1 MKTLTKTMFLIAVA
15 CTALTMFAAVK
26 QKPKVDVKKKDFI
39 KYRSYVLSRDAK
51 TLTGYVITTWR
62 RDGKVVVE
70 TNAVR
75 RLVGV
80 RQTSP
85 DEVLIDTLKKERD
98 VLKAEKESLKA
109 EKKLMKAERDAAKEE
124 AKAAKEE
131 LKAEK
136 KKKNGK

>member
-1 MKTLTKTMFLIAVA
+1 MKTLTKTMFLIAAA

-51 TLTGYVITTWR
+51 TFPGYVITTWR

-70 TNAVR
+70 TNAVK
-75 RLVGV
+75 RLIGV

-85 DEVLIDTLKKERD
+85 DEVIIDALKKERD
-98 VLKAEKESLKA
+98 TLKADKEAL
-109 EKKLMKAERDAAKEE
+109 KAERDAAKAE

-136 KKKNGK
+136 QKKNGK

>member
-1 MKTLTKTMFLIAVA
+1 MKKLTKTMFLIAA
-15 CTALTMFAAVK
+15 TCAALTMFAAVK

-51 TLTGYVITTWR
+51 TLPGHVITTWR
-62 RDGKVVVE
+62 KEGKVVVV
-70 TNAVR
+70 TNAVKH
-75 RLVGV
+75 LIGV

-98 VLKAEKESLKA
+98 ALKA
-109 EKKLMKAERDAAKEE
+109 EKKALKAERDAAKAE
-124 AKAAKEE
+124 AKAAKDE

-136 KKKNGK
+136 KKKDK

>member
-1 MKTLTKTMFLIAVA
+1 MFLIAVA

-51 TLTGYVITTWR
+51 TLPGYVITTWR

-98 VLKAEKESLKA
+98 ALKADKEAL
-109 EKKLMKAERDAAKEE
+109 KAERDAAKAE

-136 KKKNGK
+136 NKKNGK

>member
-1 MKTLTKTMFLIAVA
+1 MKTLTKTLFLIAVA

-51 TLTGYVITTWR
+51 TLPGYVITTWR

-70 TNAVR
+70 TNAVK
-75 RLVGV
+75 RLIGV

-85 DEVLIDTLKKERD
+85 DEVIIDALKKERD
-98 VLKAEKESLKA
+98 TLKADKEAL
-109 EKKLMKAERDAAKEE
+109 KAERDAAKAE

-136 KKKNGK
+136 QKKNGK

>member
-1 MKTLTKTMFLIAVA
+1 MKKLTKTLFMIAVA

-51 TLTGYVITTWR
+51 TLPGYVITTWR

-70 TNAVR
+70 TNAVK
-75 RLVGV
+75 RLIGV

-85 DEVLIDTLKKERD
+85 DEVIIDALKKERD
-98 VLKAEKESLKA
+98 ALKADKEA
-109 EKKLMKAERDAAKEE
+109 MKAERDAAKAE
-124 AKAAKEE
+124 AKAAKAE

-136 KKKNGK
+136 QKKNGK

>member
-1 MKTLTKTMFLIAVA
+1 MKTLTKTMFLIAAV
-15 CTALTMFAAVK
+15 CTALTMLAAPK
-26 QKPKVDVKKKDFI
+26 QKSKIDVKKKDFI

-51 TLTGYVITTWR
+51 TLPGYVITTWR

-85 DEVLIDTLKKERD
+85 DEVIIDTLKKERD
-98 VLKAEKESLKA
+98 ALKADKEIL
-109 EKKLMKAERDAAKEE
+109 KAERDAAKAA
-124 AKAAKEE
+124 AKAAKDE

>member
-51 TLTGYVITTWR
+51 TLPGYVITTWR

-109 EKKLMKAERDAAKEE
+109 ERDAAKAE
-124 AKAAKEE
+124 AKAAKAE

-136 KKKNGK
+136 QKKNGK

>member
-51 TLTGYVITTWR
+51 TLPGYVITTWR

-98 VLKAEKESLKA
+98 ALKADKEAL
-109 EKKLMKAERDAAKEE
+109 KAERDAAKAE

-136 KKKNGK
+136 NKKNGK

>member
-1 MKTLTKTMFLIAVA
+1 MFLIAAVCA
-15 CTALTMFAAVK
+15 AITIFAAPK
-26 QKPKVDVKKKDFI
+26 QKSKVDVKKKDFI

-51 TLTGYVITTWR
+51 TLPGYVITTWR
-62 RDGKVVVE
+62 KDGKVVVE

-85 DEVLIDTLKKERD
+85 DEVLIDALKKERD
-98 VLKAEKESLKA
+98 ALKVEKESLKA
-109 EKKLMKAERDAAKEE
+109 QKELMKAERDAAKAEV
-124 AKAAKEE
+124 KAAKEE

>member
-1 MKTLTKTMFLIAVA
+1 MKTLTKTMFLIAAVCA
-15 CTALTMFAAVK
+15 AITIFAAPK
-26 QKPKVDVKKKDFI
+26 QKSKVDVKKKNFI

-51 TLTGYVITTWR
+51 TLPGYVITTWR

-85 DEVLIDTLKKERD
+85 DEVLIDALKDALKKERD
-98 VLKAEKESLKA
+98 ALKAEKE
-109 EKKLMKAERDAAKEE
+109 LMKAERDAAKAE

-136 KKKNGK
+136 KKKNDK

>member
-1 MKTLTKTMFLIAVA
+1 MKTLTKTMYLIAVV
-15 CTALTMFAAVK
+15 CTALTMFAAPK
-26 QKPKVDVKKKDFI
+26 QKAKVDVKRKDFI

-51 TLTGYVITTWR
+51 TLPGYVITTWR
-62 RDGKVVVE
+62 REGKVVVE
-70 TNAVR
+70 TNAVK

-85 DEVLIDTLKKERD
+85 DEVLIDALKKERD

-109 EKKLMKAERDAAKEE
+109 ERDAAKAERNAAKEE

-136 KKKNGK
+136 KKNGK

>member
-1 MKTLTKTMFLIAVA
+1 MKTLTKTMFLIAAVCA
-15 CTALTMFAAVK
+15 AITIFAAPK
-26 QKPKVDVKKKDFI
+26 QKSKVDVKKKNFI

-51 TLTGYVITTWR
+51 TLPGYVITTWR

-85 DEVLIDTLKKERD
+85 DEVLIDALKKERD
-98 VLKAEKESLKA
+98 ALKA
-109 EKKLMKAERDAAKEE
+109 EKKLMKAERDAAKAE
-124 AKAAKEE
+124 AKAARKS
-131 LKAEK
+131 
-136 KKKNGK
+136 

>member
-1 MKTLTKTMFLIAVA
+1 MKTLTKTMFLIAAA

-51 TLTGYVITTWR
+51 TLPGYVITTWR

-70 TNAVR
+70 TNAVK
-75 RLVGV
+75 RLIGV

-85 DEVLIDTLKKERD
+85 DEVVIDALKKERD
-98 VLKAEKESLKA
+98 ALKADKA
-109 EKKLMKAERDAAKEE
+109 ALKAERDAAKAE
-124 AKAAKEE
+124 AKATKDE

-136 KKKNGK
+136 QKKNGK

>member
-1 MKTLTKTMFLIAVA
+1 MKTLTKTLFLIAVA

-26 QKPKVDVKKKDFI
+26 QKPKVYVKKKDFI

-51 TLTGYVITTWR
+51 TLPGYVITTWR

-70 TNAVR
+70 TNAVK
-75 RLVGV
+75 RLIGV

-85 DEVLIDTLKKERD
+85 DEVIIDALKKERD
-98 VLKAEKESLKA
+98 TLKADKEAL
-109 EKKLMKAERDAAKEE
+109 KAERDAAKAE
-124 AKAAKEE
+124 AKAAKDE

-136 KKKNGK
+136 QKKNGK